1 MINARVGS
9 HIMKTAKLLLLQPQ
23 SLRICRLN
31 EKLRKSGIDIIGNIP
46 WGTQVCQFYQTQD
59 DLIDLLVPYFK
70 NGLENN
76 KVCIWI
82 TSQLLEVE
90 EAQEV
95 LRGLCL
101 I

>member
-1 MINARVGS
+1 M
-9 HIMKTAKLLLLQPQ
+9 HLQ
-23 SLRICRLN
+23 SRRICRLN